1 MALVVVTD
9 HPFDDLDLE
18 RELLTAAGHHL
29 RFEGNVTR
37 PEDIVA
43 LAAEAD
49 AVMNCY
55 TPMPAEAIRR
65 LRRCRVIAR
74 SGIGVDTID
83 IDEATAR
90 GILVTNVP
98 DYCVDEVSDHAL
110 ALILS
115 LTRGVVPLDR
125 TVRSGSWD
133 LGAAPRIRRHREMT
147 LGLVGFG
154 RIARALAAKANA
166 VGFKVAAADPYV
178 ADEAMTGAGVR
189 PLGLE
194 DLLGEA
200 DVLSVHAPLTPESRH
215 LLDRDRLALLRPG
228 AILVNTS
235 RGGLVDPAALVE
247 ALDEGRVAFAALD
260 VLEREPP
267 DPEDPLIGR
276 DDVVITPHAAFF
288 SEDSVAELQR
298 KTAEQVVAAL
308 SGKVPPY
315 ALNAEAIATR

>member
-9 HPFDDLDLE
+9 HPFDDLDLD
-18 RELLTAAGHHL
+18 RELLAAAGHQL
-29 RFEGNVTR
+29 RFEGNVTS
-37 PEDIVA
+37 PEAIVA

-49 AVMNCY
+49 AVMNTY
-55 TPMPAEAIRR
+55 TPVPAEAIRG

-74 SGIGVDTID
+74 YGIGVDTID
-83 IDEATAR
+83 IGEATAR

-98 DYCVDEVSDHAL
+98 DYCIDEVSDHAL

-125 TVRSGSWD
+125 TVRSGSWKRD
-133 LGAAPRIRRHREMT
+133 AAPRIRRHSGMT

-154 RIARALAAKANA
+154 RIARALAAKAAA
-166 VGFKVAAADPYV
+166 VGFRVAAADPYV
-178 ADEAMTGAGVR
+178 ADQAIARAGVR

-200 DVLSVHAPLTPESRH
+200 DVVSVHAPLTPESRH
-215 LLDRDRLALLRPG
+215 LLDRERLALLRRG

-235 RGGLVDPAALVE
+235 RGALVDPAALLE
-247 ALDEGRVAFAALD
+247 ALVEGRVAFAALD

-267 DPEDPLIGR
+267 DPEDPLLGR
-276 DDVVITPHAAFF
+276 DDVVITPHVAFF
-288 SEDSVAELQR
+288 SEESVVELRR
-298 KTAEQVVAAL
+298 KAVEQVVAVL
-308 SGKVPPY
+308 LGKVPPY
-315 ALNAEAIATR
+315 ALNAGAIATR

>member
-9 HPFDDLDLE
+9 HPFGDLDLE
-18 RELLTAAGHHL
+18 RKLLTAAGHHL

-133 LGAAPRIRRHREMT
+133 LGAAPRIRRHCEMT

-154 RIARALAAKANA
+154 RIARALAAKADA